1 MNIHDSVSFLSLQT
15 EKQLWD
21 SRFDA
26 QSMLIFRIY
35 PPTYGAPSLLPQS
48 MQSIRLLCWAP
59 FPSANRRPNCIRS
72 VLLRL
77 IHIDFIFVI
86 HNDSHMGNPAQF
98 LLQLSEL
105 WPIVEF
111 EAAQGWMDRTK
122 KEKECRFLKALRALA
137 ILR

>member
-15 EKQLWD
+15 ETQLWD

-77 IHIDFIFVI
+77 IHIEFIFVI
-86 HNDSHMGNPAQF
+86 HNDSHMGNPAQV
-98 LLQLSEL
+98 LLQLSKL

-111 EAAQGWMDRTK
+111 EAA
-122 KEKECRFLKALRALA
+122 
-137 ILR
+137 